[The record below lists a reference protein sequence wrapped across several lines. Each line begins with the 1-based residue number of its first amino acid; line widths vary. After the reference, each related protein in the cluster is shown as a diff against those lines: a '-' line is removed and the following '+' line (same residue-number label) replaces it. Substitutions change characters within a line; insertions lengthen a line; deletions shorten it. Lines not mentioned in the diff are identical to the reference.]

1 MTSKKKTKLWN
12 KIIILIITALVIF
25 TFTSQESGF
34 AARLYTEGVQEN
46 SSNKLQG
53 EQGRIKRVKAT
64 LDEIILETQIEDL
77 SFFEREVDGLVFTQL
92 SLPFSGITEEIGKP
106 ELPSFGQFFAVPN
119 GAQMKVEVLEVE
131 YETIPDV
138 LVYPTQEPLPDCA
151 TMDENGQD
159 ARPFAFDRDFYALE
173 VDYPGQVITVDPVTS
188 IRGVHASVAH
198 FFPVQYNPRLKELTV
213 YSYIK
218 VRISFTG
225 GSRSIGDLSKRAKAF
240 EGIYSNLLINYD
252 SLEQVDFKAINAEN
266 RGGSGVQFL
275 IITAPDFETAANLL
289 AAHRQTQGITTVV
302 VTTDVTGSTSSNI
315 QEYIKNAYDTW
326 DVPLEYVLLLGDAEY
341 IPTNY
346 ITGHPYHDDEL
357 IGTDLYYATVDGTDY
372 DADILLG
379 RISVDSSTQATDRI
393 NRIIN
398 YPAAGTH
405 YDKIALAA
413 YFQDYNNYDG
423 YEDRRFVLT
432 SEEIRDYLLTQSY
445 DVQRIYNTDS
455 DVTPTNWSTTYG
467 DGSPIPAELLRSN
480 GFAWDGDAADIT
492 SKVNDGVLIL
502 QHRDHGARW
511 GWGDP
516 YYTDSNVNALTNGD
530 KQPVVFSMNCQ
541 TGWFDNETD
550 ENSGTTASTSIFSEA
565 WERNPNGGA
574 VGIVAATRVS
584 YSGYNDYLTLGMYDA
599 IWPNFL
605 PYNNT
610 SFDRPEYRV
619 SAVLNYGKLA
629 MRTLWSGSSTYNLIE
644 TEMFHYFGDP
654 TMYLGEF
661 GPSQP
666 LQNKTFLPLVMQG
679 LSAGFDSQFNGDA
692 DGWIAHSGS
701 WYYDDNYLWT
711 EGIIGT
717 SSSVSYTEDFTNF
730 DYQVRMWRYGNDG
743 DANRIMVRG
752 LPDPLFSYNHWNCS
766 YFFQYSRNGTFSIW
780 KELSDGSVTALQD
793 WVMSSAINT
802 GDAWNTL
809 RVVGNGS
816 NLYFYINDS
825 LVWSGTDSSLSS
837 GRVGIGMYRGD
848 DGVEDDVLYIDWA
861 TLTTSSVITEIADKI
876 SPEQQILND
885 EANRTRSTNIDSCD
899 IVP

>member
-1 MTSKKKTKLWN
+1 MTLGMCLWSMYCCWEMR
-12 KIIILIITALVIF
+12 K
-25 TFTSQESGF
+25 
-34 AARLYTEGVQEN
+34 
-46 SSNKLQG
+46 
-53 EQGRIKRVKAT
+53 
-64 LDEIILETQIEDL
+64 
-77 SFFEREVDGLVFTQL
+77 
-92 SLPFSGITEEIGKP
+92 
-106 ELPSFGQFFAVPN
+106 
-119 GAQMKVEVLEVE
+119 
-131 YETIPDV
+131 
-138 LVYPTQEPLPDCA
+138 
-151 TMDENGQD
+151 
-159 ARPFAFDRDFYALE
+159 
-173 VDYPGQVITVDPVTS
+173 
-188 IRGVHASVAH
+188 H
-198 FFPVQYNPRLKELTV
+198 
-213 YSYIK
+213 
-218 VRISFTG
+218 
-225 GSRSIGDLSKRAKAF
+225 
-240 EGIYSNLLINYD
+240 
-252 SLEQVDFKAINAEN
+252 
-266 RGGSGVQFL
+266 
-275 IITAPDFETAANLL
+275 
-289 AAHRQTQGITTVV
+289 
-302 VTTDVTGSTSSNI
+302 
-315 QEYIKNAYDTW
+315 
-326 DVPLEYVLLLGDAEY
+326 

-346 ITGHPYHDDEL
+346 ITGHPYHDNEL

-405 YDKIALAA
+405 YDKIALASF
-413 YFQDYNNYDG
+413 FQDYNDYDG

-445 DVQRIYNTDS
+445 DVQRIYNTDN

-467 DGSPIPAELLRSN
+467 DGSPIPSELLRSN

-492 SKVNDGVLIL
+492 STVNDGVLIL

-610 SFDRPEYRV
+610 SFDRPEYRL

-666 LQNKTFLPLVMQG
+666 GIYTYLPLIMNSSVPCSPPPTLISPANESTLDTLIPVFQWE
-679 LSAGFDSQFNGDA
+679 NGDVPDA
-692 DGWIAHSGS
+692 ISFRMQIAR
-701 WYYDDNYLWT
+701 D
-711 EGIIGT
+711 I
-717 SSSVSYTEDFTNF
+717 DFTEI
-730 DYQVRMWRYGNDG
+730 VRSLWSSGTPG
-743 DANRIMVRG
+743 I
-752 LPDPLFSYNHWNCS
+752 HE
-766 YFFQYSRNGTFSIW
+766 FQFP
-780 KELSDGSVTALQD
+780 
-793 WVMSSAINT
+793 
-802 GDAWNTL
+802 
-809 RVVGNGS
+809 S
-816 NLYFYINDS
+816 NLDPS
-825 LVWSGTDSSLSS
+825 
-837 GRVGIGMYRGD
+837 
-848 DGVEDDVLYIDWA
+848 
-861 TLTTSSVITEIADKI
+861 TTYYWRAWLDCYHSQ
-876 SPEQQILND
+876 SPYSE
-885 EANRTRSTNIDSCD
+885 
-899 IVP
+899 V